1 MDNIKGRMT
10 SLVLML
16 LLLLI
21 TAAAGMVLIHF
32 YKDFYKK
39 NALLR
44 VDPLEFTGVKSVD
57 FTAELQDLEI
67 WIIGDSRVRRWPEEL
82 LKSSSTVANLGV
94 EGQTSSQV
102 LYRFMNYLET
112 ATPSLVILEVGIN
125 DLKIIGLD
133 DRLASSITQQYYG
146 NIEQIIHLC
155 RVRNIRI
162 ILINIFTVG
171 KIELTRRLVWN
182 NAVSEALNAAN
193 LALKS
198 YSDDDVI
205 FYFDANAILS
215 YNGRSVRPEYQDDFL
230 HINAKGYEALSSS
243 LQELI
248 TKVKY
253 HNQ

>member
-1 MDNIKGRMT
+1 MKGRMT
-10 SLVLML
+10 PLVLSL
-16 LLLLI
+16 LTLFL
-21 TAAAGMVLIHF
+21 TAAAGMVLFHI
-32 YKDFYKK
+32 YRDFYRK

-44 VDPLEFTGVKSVD
+44 VDPLEFAGVKAVD
-57 FTAELQDLEI
+57 FEEELRDSEI

-94 EGQTSSQV
+94 EAQTSSQV

-112 ATPSLVILEVGIN
+112 DTPSLVILEVGIN

-133 DRLASSITQQYYG
+133 DRLSSSITQQYYG
-146 NIEQIIHLC
+146 NIEQMIHLS
-155 RVRNIRI
+155 RDRNIRM

-171 KIELTRRLVWN
+171 KIKLSRRLFWN
-182 NAVSEALNAAN
+182 SAVSEAINEAN
-193 LALKS
+193 LVLKS

-215 YNGRSVRPEYQDDFL
+215 DNGRTVRPEYQADFL
-230 HINAKGYEALSSS
+230 HINTNGYVALSSS

-248 TKVKY
+248 NKIK
-253 HNQ
+253 NQN